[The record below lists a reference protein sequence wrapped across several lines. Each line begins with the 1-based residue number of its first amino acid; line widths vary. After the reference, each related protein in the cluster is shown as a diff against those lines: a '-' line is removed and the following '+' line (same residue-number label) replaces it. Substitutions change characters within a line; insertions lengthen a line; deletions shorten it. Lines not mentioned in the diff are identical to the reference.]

1 MNKIDEKAGGLE
13 AAKLSEERGMP
24 SVNGRK
30 RSSKL
35 TTIAGVVAL
44 VGIAGAMAWMNMGS
58 KPAAKAD
65 SVEPTAQVRRGLP
78 ELKLA
83 DPPPPPPAATP
94 ALTQQP
100 PTPAAAPMGAP
111 PTPATAPGPRQPTE
125 AELLL
130 ARRQRAPV
138 LAYKGGSSGPS
149 ETGSA
154 GGAVGAAGAGE
165 GEGGS
170 DTLGA
175 ALRPTSTPSARAGR
189 LPDRNYLLTKGTML
203 DCALITALDSTVP
216 GFTSCRLTRNVYS
229 DNGRVLLLER
239 GSIVEGQYQS
249 GQMRQ
254 GMKRIFVL
262 WSRVRTPTGVYVELQ
277 SPGADELGRSGLPGW
292 VDTHFWQ
299 RFGGALLLSLVEDSV
314 DYAVAKQQAR
324 SGGDSI
330 SFSGA
335 GDATQDA
342 ASIALQNSIN
352 IPPTLHKNQGDL
364 INIYVAR
371 DLDFRDVYE
380 LRSRR

>member
-1 MNKIDEKAGGLE
+1 MSKIDEKAVGPE
-13 AAKLSEERGMP
+13 AVKLSEERGMP
-24 SVNGRK
+24 SVNGRR

-35 TTIAGVVAL
+35 TTIAGVAAL
-44 VGIAGAMAWMNMGS
+44 LAIAGAMAWMSMGS
-58 KPAAKAD
+58 KPAEKAD
-65 SVEPTAQVRRGLP
+65 AAESTAQVRRGLP

-83 DPPPPPPAATP
+83 DPPPPPPPAATP
-94 ALTQQP
+94 ALAQP
-100 PTPAAAPMGAP
+100 TPTPAAVPPGAP
-111 PTPATAPGPRQPTE
+111 PPPAANAGPRQPSE

-149 ETGSA
+149 ETGTP
-154 GGAVGAAGAGE
+154 GGALAAAGE
-165 GEGGS
+165 GEGGG
-170 DTLGA
+170 DALGA

-262 WSRVRTPTGVYVELQ
+262 WSRVRTPTGAYVELQ

-292 VDTHFWQ
+292 VDTHFWE